1 MKKRMMSL
9 LLVLALALSLCA
21 VSAVAGE
28 EPEENAPSA
37 DSVEAKNSA
46 AGTDGGQN
54 ASSGEELDENG
65 DPIEEAQAPV
75 HLAGP
80 DAEEGELSVK
90 GSTLD
95 EKAQKLLQKET
106 LTNEKL
112 DTIAFA
118 DVEKQMRA
126 KNLQL
131 NAIEENVLI
140 IEDID
145 YDELYEDLREQLN
158 DIASMQWGM
167 VLMESTM
174 QNNNMFGGQYEMGK
188 SYDQLDQMYDGL
200 RETFD
205 AIKDGEFQEDNADV
219 VWQLNSLEDQIV
231 MGGEALYVALVGLEI
246 QEAGL
251 QRQLTAMN
259 RTVEEMELRYNMGQ
273 ISALQLSQTRAGRSA
288 LASGMETLHMN
299 ISNYKLQLEMMVGAE
314 LTGEI
319 VLGTLPEVAVEE
331 LEKMDL
337 EKDLLTA
344 KANSYAL
351 HEAALILEEAKEA
364 YDDAGGDGYS
374 KPEKY
379 EYKKAK
385 HTWNSARYTYNNT
398 IQEFE
403 LKFRTLYAQVQ
414 DCYQIWNSSLVSLA
428 SEQQS
433 FQASELKFQQGTIS
447 RNAFLDAQDTQT
459 KAEETVKTAAN
470 DLFSMYNT
478 YCWAVQHG
486 ILN

>member
-1 MKKRMMSL
+1 MRKRSIAL
-9 LLVLALALSLCA
+9 FLVLALMLSLCA

-28 EPEENAPSA
+28 EPEETPETTETA
-37 DSVEAKNSA
+37 ETTET
-46 AGTDGGQN
+46 TDGETGVESEVTGEN
-54 ASSGEELDENG
+54 GEET
-65 DPIEEAQAPV
+65 EEEPV
-75 HLAGP
+75 YLAGP
-80 DAEEGELSVK
+80 DAEEEEPSTK

-95 EKAQKLLQKET
+95 EKTQKLLGKVT
-106 LTNEKL
+106 LMNEKL
-112 DTIAFA
+112 DAIAFA
-118 DVEKQMRA
+118 DLEKLMRA
-126 KNLQL
+126 NNLQL

-140 IEDID
+140 IEDIN
-145 YDELYEDLREQLN
+145 YDELAEDLREQLN
-158 DIASMQWGM
+158 DIASMQWG
-167 VLMESTM
+167 VVTAPAEFL
-174 QNNNMFGGQYEMGK
+174 GGEYEKGK
-188 SYDQLDQMYDGL
+188 SYDQLDQAYDAL

-205 AIKDGEFQEDNADV
+205 AIKDGELQEDNKDV

-246 QEAGL
+246 QEGSL

-273 ISALQLSQTRAGRSA
+273 ISALQLSQVKAGQSS
-288 LASGMETLHMN
+288 LASGLETLRMN
-299 ISNYKLQLEMMVGAE
+299 IANYKLQLEMMIGAE

-319 VLGTLPEVAVEE
+319 VLGVLPEVTAEE
-331 LEKMDL
+331 LEKMNL
-337 EKDLLTA
+337 EEDLLSA
-344 KANSYAL
+344 KTNSYAL
-351 HEAALILEEAKEA
+351 HEAALTLEDAKEV

-374 KPEKY
+374 RPEKY

-385 HTWNSARYTYNNT
+385 HTWNSAVHTYNNA

-403 LKFRTLYAQVQ
+403 LKFRSLYAQVQ

-428 SEQQS
+428 SEQES
-433 FQASELKFQQGTIS
+433 FKASELKYQQGTIS
-447 RNAFLDAQDTQT
+447 QNAYLDAQDSLTA
-459 KAEETVKTAAN
+459 AEETVKTAAN

>member
-1 MKKRMMSL
+1 MKQKLTAL
-9 LLVLALALSLCA
+9 LLALAMIFSICA
-21 VSAVAGE
+21 ISAIAGE
-28 EPEENAPSA
+28 TPAAEES
-37 DSVEAKNSA
+37 S
-46 AGTDGGQN
+46 
-54 ASSGEELDENG
+54 SSGETETSDETAAEGETTSENG
-65 DPIEEAQAPV
+65 KETEADPIY
-75 HLAGP
+75 LAGP
-80 DAEEGELSVK
+80 DAEEEEPSPK

-95 EKAQKLLQKET
+95 EKTQKRLEKAT

-112 DTIAFA
+112 DTIAFV
-118 DVEKQMRA
+118 DLEKQLRA

-140 IEDID
+140 IEDIN
-145 YDELYEDLREQLN
+145 YDDLYEDIRKQLN
-158 DIASMQWGM
+158 DIAAAQWGL
-167 VLMESTM
+167 VTIPDEAIA
-174 QNNNMFGGQYEMGK
+174 GGLISGYERDK
-188 SYDQLDQMYDGL
+188 SYDQLDQAYDAL

-205 AIKDGEFQEDNADV
+205 AIKDGELQEDNQDI

-246 QEAGL
+246 QESGL

-273 ISALQLSQTRAGRSA
+273 ISALQLSQVKAGQTS
-288 LASGMETLHMN
+288 LASGLETLRMN
-299 ISNYKLQLEMMVGAE
+299 IANYKLQLEMMIGAE
-314 LTGEI
+314 LNGDIT
-319 VLGTLPEVAVEE
+319 LGTLPEVTAEE
-331 LEKMDL
+331 LAAMNLQE
-337 EKDLLTA
+337 DLLTA
-344 KANSYAL
+344 KTNSYAL
-351 HEAALILEEAKEA
+351 HEAALTLEDAAEV
-364 YDDAGGDGYS
+364 YDDAGGDGYM

-385 HTWNSARYTYNNT
+385 HTWNSAVHTYNNT
-398 IQEFE
+398 LQEFE

-414 DCYQIWNSSLVSLA
+414 DCYQIWNASLVSLA
-428 SEQQS
+428 SEQQN
-433 FQASELKFQQGTIS
+433 FKASELKYQQGTIS
-447 RNAFLDAQDTQT
+447 QNAYLDAQDTLT